1 MNTSTSNLP
10 TKRHKTVPIPESISY
25 VPGYPKKLTLYRL
38 EASPYWWVRYY
49 AKRKIIRRTTKTTNK
64 TEALDF
70 AKNLFNEITL
80 RLSNN
85 QPLGHTSR
93 FKSCAETFLKNMEA
107 KASRGEITQ
116 ETYRNAHYRLLKSV
130 IPFFGSKELAD
141 IHYAQLEEYVN
152 HLSHQVPK
160 ISLNTIKG
168 YLQLVHQVMTVAA
181 KHRLIP
187 SIPHFP
193 TVSAPDNPRGYFTV
207 DEYRR
212 MRHRARALV
221 GKRFDVRKLTD
232 EEGQELPTSY
242 FELGASFEGRRV
254 RIVTITRELYELIV
268 FMVNSYIRPTD
279 IKTMQNKHVEIVRN
293 EHHYLRL
300 RLPTTKK
307 HADPIVTQTTAISAY
322 ERLIAHNKAQSWGTA
337 PDDYVFFPNYENRA
351 NALKVLQR
359 QFELLMS
366 DLNYGKGPRGE
377 DRTIYSLRHTC
388 IMYRLMYGK
397 GIDHLTLARNARTSP
412 DMIDR
417 FYGSQ
422 LSAEH
427 NIALLQSRRT
437 SER

>member
-1 MNTSTSNLP
+1 MSNSTSASAK
-10 TKRHKTVPIPESISY
+10 KRHKTVPIPESISY

-38 EASPYWWVRYY
+38 EASPYWWVRYF
-49 AKRKIIRRTTKTTNK
+49 AKRKIIRRSTKTTNK

-70 AKNLFNEITL
+70 ARTFFNEIAL
-80 RLSNN
+80 RLANN
-85 QPLGHTSR
+85 QPLGQTSR
-93 FKSCAETFLKNMEA
+93 FKTCAEMLLTNMAA
-107 KASRGEITQ
+107 KVKRNEIT
-116 ETYRNAHYRLLKSV
+116 EDTYKNARYRVLKGV
-130 IPFFGSKELAD
+130 VPYFGDKELAD
-141 IHYAQLEEYVN
+141 IHYAELEAYVN
-152 HLSHQVPK
+152 DLSHQEPPL
-160 ISLNTIKG
+160 SLSTIKG

-242 FELGASFEGRRV
+242 FELGASFEGRRI

-279 IKTMQNKHVEIVRN
+279 IKTMQHKHVEIVRN

-322 ERLIAHNKAQSWGTA
+322 ERLIAHNKAQGWKTD

-359 QFELLMS
+359 QFDVLMS

-437 SER
+437 SEK